1 MKEEILDLFFNQKM
15 KQNEIATKL
24 NIAKSTVSK
33 IVGKD
38 TRFIDEKSRRKA
50 VHKLN
55 HNKDIQTRV
64 ENKRKQI
71 QFQNSVDNLIIK
83 HLHTK
88 ASIEL
93 SKRIHLTNENY
104 RKWNSSAYNYNPS
117 KRRFEFDENLGRSA
131 DVPKYINDRR

>member
-1 MKEEILDLFFNQKM
+1 MKEEILDLFYNQKM
-15 KQNEIATKL
+15 KQNEIAAKL

-33 IVGKD
+33 IVSKD

-83 HLHTK
+83 HLHTQ
-88 ASIEL
+88 ASMEL
-93 SKRIHLTNENY
+93 SKRSHLTNENY
-104 RKWNSSAYNYNPS
+104 RKWNVSAYKYNPS
-117 KRRFEFDENLGRSA
+117 KRRYEFDNTLGRSY
-131 DVPKYINDRR
+131 DIPKYIKER

>member
-1 MKEEILDLFFNQKM
+1 MKEEILDLFYNQKM
-15 KQNEIATKL
+15 KQNEIAAKL

-55 HNKDIQTRV
+55 HNKDIQIRV

-71 QFQNSVDNLIIK
+71 QFQNSVDDLIIK
-83 HLHTK
+83 HLHTQ
-88 ASIEL
+88 ASMEL
-93 SKRIHLTNENY
+93 SKRSHLTNENY
-104 RKWNSSAYNYNPS
+104 RKWNYSAYQYNPS
-117 KRRFEFDENLGRSA
+117 KHRYEFDSNIGRSY
-131 DVPKYINDRR
+131 DVPKYIKER